1 MLEHL
6 AKDREEYRDK
16 RRQHQEQYERD
27 ATAGN
32 KRLNSR
38 RTVVVAIHT
47 DRGNG
52 AKDERQDP
60 GDNVGDQ
67 ARQKLGKERS
77 AEQLGLIVLK
87 GRPDLIE
94 RKRALDTTGHRKV
107 HHGNVGEHLKEDP
120 QDRRGNHSQDK
131 QAKRAEQRCLECIR
145 AVIRIRARGANYHAL
160 HQRKHYTDN
169 GNGSNNLEHD
179 RDNARKDSEAKRRG
193 THEWTIHTV
202 INLERQIATPLN
214 TKAGTTHARNASCQK
229 ADGSRDTADNG
240 NEQHEH
246 RHNTNQRRQ
255 KGDLAHALQ
264 HARRLGHVLKRL
276 SHTALGRIRHGRL
289 RNKLLGLTLRGRDCG
304 TGIRSTARATELVV
318 VAHGGTTLR
327 TEHRNHPFV
336 S

>member
-1 MLEHL
+1 MLEHV

-94 RKRALDTTGHRKV
+94 RKRALDAAGHRKV
-107 HHGNVGEHLKEDP
+107 HHGDVGEHGKEDA
-120 QDRRGNHSQDK
+120 QDRRGNHSQNK
-131 QAKRAEQRCLECIR
+131 QAQRTDQRGLERIR
-145 AVIRIRARGANYHAL
+145 AVI
-160 HQRKHYTDN
+160 
-169 GNGSNNLEHD
+169 
-179 RDNARKDSEAKRRG
+179 
-193 THEWTIHTV
+193 
-202 INLERQIATPLN
+202 
-214 TKAGTTHARNASCQK
+214 
-229 ADGSRDTADNG
+229 
-240 NEQHEH
+240 
-246 RHNTNQRRQ
+246 
-255 KGDLAHALQ
+255 
-264 HARRLGHVLKRL
+264 
-276 SHTALGRIRHGRL
+276 
-289 RNKLLGLTLRGRDCG
+289 
-304 TGIRSTARATELVV
+304 
-318 VAHGGTTLR
+318 
-327 TEHRNHPFV
+327 
-336 S
+336 